1 MCSKIK
7 MVFALIGMVALWSPS
22 AFAQINVESFA
33 AQSTESGW
41 GAYLKGNGTF
51 MSGNVNLL
59 YLRSDLGVRYLTLHD
74 SDGDEAE
81 NAYFKDRVLL
91 TGYYTRKE
99 AAETILDNEWYLHL
113 RYTRMQWKHVGADF
127 YVQQQFDEF
136 HRLISRTLLGTGI
149 RGVVFNNKRVGLW
162 FGSGYMAE
170 AETRNLPELS
180 EEPVDVQNHRW
191 SNYATLSWHIVPDH
205 LHLSNTVYYQ
215 PRFDDFNDIQA
226 LGEGK
231 VNVPVSDRISLGLSW
246 VLRYDSMPPADVE
259 PLDVKTLGFINI
271 ILL

>member
-1 MCSKIK
+1 MRSKIK
-7 MVFALIGMVALWSPS
+7 IMFALIAMVALWSPS

-33 AQSTESGW
+33 SQSTEAGW
-41 GAYLKGNGTF
+41 GAYVKGSGTF
-51 MSGNVNLL
+51 MSGNVELL

-74 SDGDEAE
+74 ASDNENE

-99 AAETILDNEWYLHL
+99 AGEAILDNEWYLHL
-113 RYTRMQWKHVGADF
+113 RYTRMQWKNLGADF

-136 HRLISRTLLGTGI
+136 HRLISRTLVGTGL
-149 RGVVFNNKRVGLW
+149 RGVVFNNKTIGLW

-170 AETRNLPELS
+170 AETRSLPELS

-191 SNYATLSWHIVPDH
+191 SNYLTLNWQIIPER
-205 LHLSNTVYYQ
+205 LHFSNTAYYQ

-226 LGEGK
+226 LNEGK
-231 VNVPVSDRISLGLSW
+231 LNVPMSDKISVGASW
-246 VLRYDSMPPADVE
+246 IVRYDSMPPADVQ
-259 PLDVKTLGFINI
+259 PMDVKILGFVNVI
-271 ILL
+271 IL